1 MNLHKPT
8 LIIVSLGKASGAR
21 KIEPKEALQ
30 NASQGY
36 QNFPQYQELLSIF
49 QKQSCLLFP

>member
-8 LIIVSLGKASGAR
+8 LIIVSLGKASGA
-21 KIEPKEALQ
+21 KIEPKEALW

-36 QNFPQYQELLSIF
+36 QNFPQYQELLPIF